1 MAAEPMDPQRL
12 LPYTPDRDVY
22 RLLQIDPRAGTE
34 EIVAACRRLART
46 FHPDRNESGRAH
58 EEMQVVNAVRGL
70 LTDPASRVE
79 YDIARRRFWAARDA
93 SLHAPLG
100 AEPQRPSR
108 SALGIRLRAALVGVR
123 AALLALGPP
132 RCATC
137 RSVIATDDRYCAACG
152 RPLLTGGAATL
163 SRRTVRR

>member
-1 MAAEPMDPQRL
+1 MGTEPMHPQRL

-46 FHPDRNESGRAH
+46 FHPDRSGSGRAH

-70 LTDPASRVE
+70 LTDPAARAE
-79 YDIARRRFWAARDA
+79 YDIARWRFWAARDA
-93 SLHAPLG
+93 SLHVPPALKLAPP
-100 AEPQRPSR
+100 AP
-108 SALGIRLRAALVGVR
+108 SALRIRLRAALVGVR
-123 AALLALGPP
+123 AALMALGPP

-137 RSVIATDDRYCAACG
+137 RSVIAADDRYCAACG
-152 RPLLTGGAATL
+152 RHLLTGGAGGA
-163 SRRTVRR
+163 